1 MFLTAEPV
9 AAIRVLQSVRERFV
23 GADVTVL
30 MRMGDRRSIPDAL
43 LDGFDVRS
51 DKPGPDEGGK
61 RAFVSSLRKT
71 RFDVAVLVWS
81 GARSRTHRAMQAVS
95 VVSGAR
101 KKLVYGA
108 HGEPFRLAP
117 RGMKSIAAHGLKRAS
132 EVKFSPETAL
142 GVMLWSWRVTIGAV
156 AAVFALTWFWW
167 TRGRRALA
175 PLRRSLGD

>member
-1 MFLTAEPV
+1 MGSTFV
-9 AAIRVLQSVRERFV
+9 ATR
-23 GADVTVL
+23 
-30 MRMGDRRSIPDAL
+30 
-43 LDGFDVRS
+43 
-51 DKPGPDEGGK
+51 PGPDEGGK

-117 RGMKSIAAHGLKRAS
+117 RGMKSIAAHGFETGERGEVLTRNGTRRDAVVLACDHRRGRGCFRADVVLVDPRAS
-132 EVKFSPETAL
+132 SACAAASFL
-142 GVMLWSWRVTIGAV
+142 GRLIGEDP
-156 AAVFALTWFWW
+156 F
-167 TRGRRALA
+167 RSRRM
-175 PLRRSLGD
+175 G